1 MKRLAVLAVA
11 AVAAS
16 IVVAVLASSGT
27 ADHPGSRTFVVIE
40 DEARGSFNVV
50 DNRPRSRNRRNPS
63 PSAGD
68 FLTFSTPLVNQ
79 DNARIGRLDAVCTV
93 TRGGRTFERA
103 RLHCT
108 GTFRLRDGTLALSTS
123 FRGSETPPVIAVVGG
138 TGAYE
143 GARGSVTGRELPR
156 DRIEDTVHISQ

>member
-11 AVAAS
+11 AMTAS
-16 IVVAVLASSGT
+16 IVVAALASSGA

-40 DEARGSFNVV
+40 DESRGSFNVV
-50 DNRPRSRNRRNPS
+50 DNRPRSRN

-68 FLTFSTPLVNQ
+68 LLIFSTPLVNQ
-79 DNARIGRLDAVCTV
+79 ANARVGRLDALCTV
-93 TRGGRTFERA
+93 TRGARRFERA

-108 GTFRLRDGTLALSTS
+108 GTYTLSDGTLALSTS
-123 FRGSETPPVIAVVGG
+123 FRGDQAPPVTAVVGG

-143 GARGSVTGRELPR
+143 GARGSVTGRNLPR
-156 DRIEDTVHISQ
+156 DRIENTVHISQ